1 MFMLITMALL
11 GTTSI
16 THAAGCSDG
25 SEPVRTISS
34 DGSYF
39 VFKCGVSNKQTS
51 SSKTNTNVGPVSINV
66 HDEYLYNNFS
76 GLVSLDFA
84 YGIRTAWFGYVQIP
98 LIDVNDDGH
107 KDLIF
112 NSDPPYT
119 LTKDITQNSAN
130 LVISPWSEEWQEYD
144 MFDTVGSPNTTFGTG
159 HTNQVADFNG
169 DGRMDMVVEVSDV
182 ADKGDYL
189 YGGIVLLTNTGKG
202 IFTPKNISKKNATH
216 NHSIGD
222 LDGDGDIDIIYHQLG
237 EKNITC
243 AYNDGKANFTV
254 KSCLRTPIDTIQGF
268 VQNIWG
274 LRIADFDNDGFN
286 DVFVIASHGSKRT
299 TFFQHQYRNNQLQ
312 NPGIFWG
319 NGSGKFSWNDMTVI
333 DLSEWNDKA
342 FDRGEVYFTEGG
354 ASQTTVDIGKD
365 GDVDITV
372 NLLSKWTVGSA
383 VVLFENLGNREFVTK
398 EIARSKHLTL
408 HPERFRTI
416 QDKHTQVSTSVHL
429 HESIVWN
436 QACQPKFIDLNGDNI
451 DDMICEGVSYVN
463 TNEIEKD
470 RWENHSPEHQRI
482 TPFANTSDWTW
493 DWSMGQTY
501 YILDE
506 ESNVLDEGH
515 IFNKT
520 RSDFSNEFKRG
531 GYKIKTVGYRFQND
545 STSQTQIATEI
556 AAQELMDEI
565 LEEVDDKVS
574 LPVIKEKTAAEIAA
588 QELMDEILEEL
599 EAESSQ

>member
-1 MFMLITMALL
+1 MKKSMFMLITMALL

-144 MFDTVGSPNTTFGTG
+144 MFDTVQSPNTTFGTG

-365 GDVDITV
+365 GDVDIAV

-383 VVLFENLGNREFVTK
+383 VVLFENLGNREFATK

-451 DDMICEGVSYVN
+451 DDMICEGISYDV
-463 TNEIEKD
+463 TNEIAKSE
-470 RWENHSPEHQRI
+470 WENHSPEHQRI

-493 DWSMGQTY
+493 EWNMGQTY
-501 YILDE
+501 YILDK

-515 IFNKT
+515 IFNKN
-520 RSDFSNEFKRG
+520 RSDFSNEFKSG
-531 GYKIKTVGYRFQND
+531 GYKIKTVGYSF
-545 STSQTQIATEI
+545 
-556 AAQELMDEI
+556 
-565 LEEVDDKVS
+565 
-574 LPVIKEKTAAEIAA
+574 
-588 QELMDEILEEL
+588 
-599 EAESSQ
+599 

>member
-1 MFMLITMALL
+1 MKKSMFMLITMALL

-319 NGSGKFSWNDMTVI
+319 SGSGKFSWNDMTVI

-470 RWENHSPEHQRI
+470 RWENHSPDHQRR

-493 DWSMGQTY
+493 EWNMGQTY
-501 YILDE
+501 YILDK

-515 IFNKT
+515 IFNKN
-520 RSDFSNEFKRG
+520 RSDFSNEFKSG
-531 GYKIKTVGYRFQND
+531 GYKIKTVGYSF
-545 STSQTQIATEI
+545 
-556 AAQELMDEI
+556 
-565 LEEVDDKVS
+565 
-574 LPVIKEKTAAEIAA
+574 
-588 QELMDEILEEL
+588 
-599 EAESSQ
+599 